1 MSETINGVS
10 ILSAETKRA
19 LVADVQ
25 FFETYTSAAFNRKM
39 RGIVK
44 PGFYAG
50 FDAVLAGGLK
60 INITSANESGKRG
73 VASVDVGEYQI
84 SVQQVE
90 DVGFTLPA
98 GATTRVVLE
107 ANYQNGVKTNQVDS
121 NSGIQAARLFLADV
135 SVALTGNQLELC
147 RFAVP
152 AGTVNLTQAMLS
164 KQNRP
169 DKSIGIELSND
180 VEGSNT
186 EGDAYKAATVAALKR
201 ALALSVQARGE
212 LPDTANLN
220 KYGPTPDRVGQWSK
234 STATGATIANGFPE
248 NDAIGVI
255 EISKAGA
262 SYGTQRITLI
272 NGNVYSRSLTAAW
285 NGVDGPWGEWN
296 APYEA
301 APLPDVWL
309 PFNDSLTM
317 LAGSGPYDRI
327 AFGDQYAELTSRSAA
342 FTRATTATYIDKSGV
357 LRTAEIN
364 EPRFEKEGLLIEAAA
379 TNLAL
384 YSDDMDNSYW
394 TKTNATVT
402 AGFPAPD
409 GSMKAIRLVPN
420 TANSTHYINRSVP
433 QSGGV
438 YTWSAFVKAGEITKC
453 RLNFSGS
460 PVTESRSVN
469 VDLIAGTVTP
479 LTEGTLCTITPLA
492 DGWFRVSAVS
502 QEITASGSVL
512 FNIWALD
519 DTANVGPYPGDDVK
533 GFYIWGAQIE
543 TGTLMTSFI
552 YTANATVTKA
562 ADDCTLQRSG
572 NDNWWGPITISIEM
586 HCNGLSTTDGTANSR
601 RGVVTFYPSSTEWA
615 MMMVDAAGSNLGK
628 YLFTYGPATY
638 NVCNQRVDDGQVH
651 RIVATCDTKK
661 NRAYLNGVPSANPTE
676 TSRPAP
682 GTISATNGL
691 IYLGRGAGSSAAGT
705 RMLNGHIRN
714 LRIWHKVLTPNQIK
728 GLR

>member
-90 DVGFTLPA
+90 DIGFTLPA

-135 SVALTGNQLELC
+135 SVALAGNQLELC
-147 RFAVP
+147 RFTVP

-186 EGDAYKAATVAALKR
+186 EGDAYKAATIAALKR

-248 NDAIGVI
+248 NDAIGVV

-262 SYGTQRITLI
+262 SNGTQRITLI
-272 NGNVYSRSLTAAW
+272 NGNVYTRSLTAAW
-285 NGVDGPWGEWN
+285 NGVDGPWGAWN
-296 APYEA
+296 APYEE
-301 APLPDVWL
+301 APFPDVWI

-317 LAGSGPYDRI
+317 LAGFGPYDRI
-327 AFGDQYAELTSRSAA
+327 TFGDQYAELPTRSVKL
-342 FTRATTATYIDKSGV
+342 TRASTATYIDKSGV
-357 LRTAEIN
+357 LQVADIN
-364 EPRFEKEGLLIEAAA
+364 EPRFEKEGLLIEQQS
-379 TNLAL
+379 TNLLKWSSPKEANPVFR
-384 YSDDMDNSYW
+384 SGEGVS
-394 TKTNATVT
+394 VT
-402 AGFPAPD
+402 YLAG
-409 GSMKAIRLVPN
+409 
-420 TANSTHYINRSVP
+420 
-433 QSGGV
+433 GGV
-438 YTWSAFVKAGEITKC
+438 EITKIGDTGVWFEQNTGATDYDPLSPASASAYLTIPDGVALDFGMMRYNAIDGDRSTSGIIPAVNGRNTISAQAVGGTALQ
-453 RLNFSGS
+453 RLGVRISFPASFPMGGKVVVDRMQVEPLALTTSYIPTNGA
-460 PVTESRSVN
+460 PVTR
-469 VDLIAGTVTP
+469 
-479 LTEGTLCTITPLA
+479 
-492 DGWFRVSAVS
+492 
-502 QEITASGSVL
+502 
-512 FNIWALD
+512 
-519 DTANVGPYPGDDVK
+519 
-533 GFYIWGAQIE
+533 
-543 TGTLMTSFI
+543 
-552 YTANATVTKA
+552 A
-562 ADDCTLQRSG
+562 ADDCTFQRSG
-572 NDNWWGPITISIEM
+572 NENWWRPITFSMEV
-586 HCNGLSTTDGTANSR
+586 HCNGLTDPGGTTSGR
-601 RGVVTFYPSSTEWA
+601 RGILSYYPSSTEYA
-615 MMMVDAAGSNLGK
+615 MTMVEGAAANLGK
-628 YLFTYGPATY
+628 ILFAHGSTAAS
-638 NVCNQRVDDGQVH
+638 VFNQRVDDGAIH
-651 RIVATCDTKK
+651 RVVSVSNT
-661 NRAYLNGVPSANPTE
+661 LNNKVCVDGAFNASPTPA
-676 TSRPAP
+676 SRPAP
-682 GTISATNGL
+682 GTIGSTNSI
-691 IYLGRGAGSSAAGT
+691 IYVGRSLPWLGDRA
-705 RMLNGHIRN
+705 LNGHIRN
-714 LRIWHKVLTPNQIK
+714 LRIWHRALTDNQIK

>member
-60 INITSANESGKRG
+60 INITSANEPGKRG

-90 DVGFTLPA
+90 DIGFTLPA

-135 SVALTGNQLELC
+135 SVALAGNQLELC
-147 RFAVP
+147 RFTVP

-180 VEGSNT
+180 AEGSTT
-186 EGDAYKAATVAALKR
+186 EGDAYKAATIAALKR

-248 NDAIGVI
+248 NDAIGVV

-262 SYGTQRITLI
+262 SNGSQRITLI

-285 NGVDGPWGEWN
+285 NGVDGPWGAWN

-309 PFNDSLTM
+309 PLNDSLTM

-327 AFGDQYAELTSRSAA
+327 TFGEQYAELTTRSAA

-357 LRTAEIN
+357 LKTADIN

-384 YSDDMDNSYW
+384 YSDDMNNNYW
-394 TKTNATVT
+394 SKTNAATIT
-402 AGFPAPD
+402 GFPAPD
-409 GSMKAIRLVPN
+409 GSMNAAKLIPN
-420 TANSTHYINRSVP
+420 SVSGTHYINRSLP

-438 YTWSAFVKAGEITKC
+438 YTWSVFLKAGEYTKC
-453 RLNFSGS
+453 RINFSGS
-460 PVTESRSVN
+460 PISESRSVN
-469 VDLIAGTVTP
+469 VDLAAGTISVVTP
-479 LTEGTLCTITPLA
+479 GTIALIVPLA
-492 DGWFRVSAVS
+492 NGWYRVSVVS
-502 QEITASGSVL
+502 QEAPTGSIL
-512 FNIWALD
+512 FNAWVLD
-519 DTANVGPYPGDDVK
+519 EAGSITFSGDDVK
-533 GFYIWGAQIE
+533 GIYVWGGQIE
-543 TGTLMTSFI
+543 PGTLMSSFI
-552 YTANATVTKA
+552 YTASAAVTKA
-562 ADDCTLQRSG
+562 ADECSLQRSG
-572 NDNWWGPITISIEM
+572 NDNWWGPITISLEL
-586 HCNGLSTTDGTANSR
+586 HCNGLTSSGVSTSER
-601 RGVVTFYPSSTEWA
+601 RGILAFYPSSTEFA
-615 MMMVDAAGSNLGK
+615 VMMLDATTTQSGRLA
-628 YLFTYGPATY
+628 FAYGPATY
-638 NVCNQRVDDGQVH
+638 NFYPGRVDDGKVH
-651 RIVATCDTKK
+651 QLVCVSDTLVNKSVIDSGAPSTPTPTARPTPERIF
-661 NRAYLNGVPSANPTE
+661 SANTV
-676 TSRPAP
+676 
-682 GTISATNGL
+682 
-691 IYLGRGAGSSAAGT
+691 IYLGRGAGITTAGQ

-714 LRIWHKVLTPNQIK
+714 LRIWHRALNNNQVK

>member
-90 DVGFTLPA
+90 DIGFTLPS

-135 SVALTGNQLELC
+135 SVALAGNQLELC
-147 RFAVP
+147 RFTVP

-180 VEGSNT
+180 AEGSTT
-186 EGDAYKAATVAALKR
+186 EGDAYKAATIAALKR

-248 NDAIGVI
+248 NDAIGVV
-255 EISKAGA
+255 EVSKAGA
-262 SYGTQRITLI
+262 SNGTQRFTLV
-272 NGNVYSRSLTAAW
+272 NGNVYTRSLTAAW
-285 NGVDGPWGEWN
+285 NGVDGPWGPWN
-296 APYEA
+296 APYEQ
-301 APLPDVWL
+301 APFPDVWV

-317 LAGSGPYDRI
+317 QAGFGPYDRI
-327 AFGDQYAELTSRSAA
+327 TFGEQYAELPTRSVK
-342 FTRATTATYIDKSGV
+342 FSRATTATYIDKSGE
-357 LRTAEIN
+357 LQIAEIN
-364 EPRFEKEGLLIEAAA
+364 EPRFEKEGLLIEQQS
-379 TNLAL
+379 TNLLKWSSPKEANPVFR
-384 YSDDMDNSYW
+384 SGEGVS
-394 TKTNATVT
+394 VT
-402 AGFPAPD
+402 YLAG
-409 GSMKAIRLVPN
+409 
-420 TANSTHYINRSVP
+420 
-433 QSGGV
+433 GGV
-438 YTWSAFVKAGEITKC
+438 EITKIGDTGVWFEQNTGATDYNPLSPASASAYLTIPDGVALDFGMMRYNAIDGDRSTSGIIPAVNGRNTISAQAVGGTALQ
-453 RLNFSGS
+453 RLGVRVSFPASFPMGGKVVMDRMQVEPLALTTSYIPTNGS
-460 PVTESRSVN
+460 PVTR
-469 VDLIAGTVTP
+469 
-479 LTEGTLCTITPLA
+479 
-492 DGWFRVSAVS
+492 
-502 QEITASGSVL
+502 
-512 FNIWALD
+512 
-519 DTANVGPYPGDDVK
+519 
-533 GFYIWGAQIE
+533 
-543 TGTLMTSFI
+543 
-552 YTANATVTKA
+552 A
-562 ADDCTLQRSG
+562 ADNCTLPRSG
-572 NDNWWGPITISIEM
+572 NDNYYGEFSYSVEV
-586 HCNGLSTTDGTANSR
+586 HANGLTQTSSDANDR
-601 RGVVTFYPSSTEWA
+601 RHILSIFPSSTEWV
-615 MMMVDAAGSNLGK
+615 MSYMEPSAGSTGK
-628 YLFTYGPATY
+628 VRQTYGPATY
-638 NVCNQRVDDGQVH
+638 IQSSKAIDDGKTHLVAFTTNLIKNALTVDGSEVAIGTQV
-651 RIVATCDTKK
+651 RPVPGSVSAINQLIVLGAT
-661 NRAYLNGVPSANPTE
+661 
-676 TSRPAP
+676 
-682 GTISATNGL
+682 
-691 IYLGRGAGSSAAGT
+691 SSLT
-705 RMLNGHIRN
+705 RMLNGHLRN
-714 LRIWHKVLTPNQIK
+714 LRIWHKTLTPNQIK

>member
-60 INITSANESGKRG
+60 INITSANEPGKRG

-90 DVGFTLPA
+90 DIGFTLPA

-135 SVALTGNQLELC
+135 SVALAGNQLELC
-147 RFAVP
+147 RFTVP

-186 EGDAYKAATVAALKR
+186 EGDAYKAATIAALKR

-248 NDAIGVI
+248 NDAIGVV

-262 SYGTQRITLI
+262 SNGSQRITLI

-285 NGVDGPWGEWN
+285 NGVDGPWGAWN
-296 APYEA
+296 APYEE

-309 PFNDSLTM
+309 PLNDSLTM
-317 LAGSGPYDRI
+317 LAGAGPYDRI
-327 AFGDQYAELTSRSAA
+327 TFGDQYAELTTRSAS
-342 FTRATTATYIDKSGV
+342 FLRATTATYIDKSGV
-357 LRTAEIN
+357 LQTAAIN
-364 EPRFEKEGLLIEAAA
+364 EPRFEKEGLLIEASSTNVMLNSDDPTKWASSSSVTKSVLPADGTAQAVTMKGVINAAA
-379 TNLAL
+379 TVVTFINSAPLPLAVGEMMTVSCRAKGNYGYIRL
-384 YSDDMDNSYW
+384 AVSLAGITHAAVSFDAITGNFYGTSGAVMSVSASLGADGYTTITATLTATEEGNYTGVIAGYKNNSDTTIPLNTEYYVQMPQCEKNPVATSYIP
-394 TKTNATVT
+394 TGAAAVT
-402 AGFPAPD
+402 RAAETLLLPAPC
-409 GSMKAIRLVPN
+409 N
-420 TANSTHYINRSVP
+420 
-433 QSGGV
+433 
-438 YTWSAFVKAGEITKC
+438 AGYRRADEM
-453 RLNFSGS
+453 F
-460 PVTESRSVN
+460 SRSVSAELTVN
-469 VDLIAGTVTP
+469 RFNAPVNNGYVSVMQAIGVGNNDIVLRIYPTRLIAYRGVDSIGINSSPVFSRKLFTH
-479 LTEGTLCTITPLA
+479 TI
-492 DGWFRVSAVS
+492 
-502 QEITASGSVL
+502 
-512 FNIWALD
+512 
-519 DTANVGPYPGDDVK
+519 DVK
-533 GFYIWGAQIE
+533 NNVTIYFDGKSASK
-543 TGTLMTSFI
+543 TLPPFVSDSVPT
-552 YTANATVTKA
+552 
-562 ADDCTLQRSG
+562 
-572 NDNWWGPITISIEM
+572 TINFS
-586 HCNGLSTTDGTANSR
+586 
-601 RGVVTFYPSSTEWA
+601 
-615 MMMVDAAGSNLGK
+615 
-628 YLFTYGPATY
+628 
-638 NVCNQRVDDGQVH
+638 
-651 RIVATCDTKK
+651 
-661 NRAYLNGVPSANPTE
+661 AYSACV
-676 TSRPAP
+676 
-682 GTISATNGL
+682 
-691 IYLGRGAGSSAAGT
+691 Y
-705 RMLNGHIRN
+705 HIRN
-714 LRIWHKVLTPNQIK
+714 FRIWHSLLNANQAK